1 MGYSR
6 FIYMVNHVTTLIF
19 LAIDK
24 PEDVSIKPDGILE
37 NNKKVKIMKK
47 FLVSILKKP

>member
-1 MGYSR
+1 MAWVIIGLSTWL
-6 FIYMVNHVTTLIF
+6 IMLPPLIF

-37 NNKKVKIMKK
+37 NNKESKNNKK
-47 FLVSILKKP
+47 FLVSI

>member
-1 MGYSR
+1 MGNYR
-6 FIYMVNHVTTLIF
+6 LITWLIMLPPLIF